1 MKTFSIKP
9 INNGRVRFDVLNQ
22 QGFLAVRKKKTRW
35 GLQRGASFV
44 QVHVWR
50 YSLAIEHNSPHKP
63 LWTWAV

>member
-9 INNGRVRFDVLNQ
+9 KSNGRIRFDILNK
-22 QGFLAVRKKKTRW
+22 QGFLAVRKHKTRW

-50 YSLAIEHNSPHKP
+50 YSLAIEHKRPEKP
-63 LWTWAV
+63 LWNWAV

>member
-9 INNGRVRFDVLNQ
+9 INNGRVRFDILNN
-22 QGFLAVRKKKTRW
+22 QGFLAIRKKKSRW

-44 QVHVWR
+44 QVHIWR
-50 YSLAIEHNSPHKP
+50 YSLGIEHKRPEKP